1 MMAWWKS
8 ISSREQNLLLSAF
21 GLLIIACLFWG
32 VWKPLQTR
40 MQLAEQRV
48 NSERQLLV
56 WVQNNA
62 NEMVQLRKVAGKAS
76 TVDASKGLNRIISSS
91 TARFK
96 LDLIRMQPRNEDSI
110 QVWVKPL
117 PFNQLID
124 WLAFLRDK
132 YGIDVQFLDTSKADR
147 NGQVIVNRLQLGR
160 G

>member
-1 MMAWWKS
+1 MMTWWKS
-8 ISSREQNLLLSAF
+8 ISSREQNLVFCAL
-21 GLLIIACLFWG
+21 GLMLIAVAFWG

-56 WVQNNA
+56 WVQSNA
-62 NEMVQLRKVAGKAS
+62 NELVQLRKISGVS
-76 TVDASKGLNRIISSS
+76 NEVDTSKGLNQIISSS
-91 TARFK
+91 TQRFQ
-96 LDLIRMQPRNEDSI
+96 LDLIRMQSRNQDSI
-110 QVWVKPL
+110 QVWLKPI

-132 YGIDVQFLDTSKADR
+132 YGIDVQFLDTSKGDR
-147 NGQVIVNRLQLGR
+147 TGMVMVNRLQLGR